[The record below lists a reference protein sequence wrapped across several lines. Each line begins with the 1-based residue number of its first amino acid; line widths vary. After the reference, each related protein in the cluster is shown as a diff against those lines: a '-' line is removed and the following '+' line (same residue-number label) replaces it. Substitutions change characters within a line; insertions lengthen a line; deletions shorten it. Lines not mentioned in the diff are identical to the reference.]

1 MLKTRLAKAMAS
13 IFLGGSLATGAV
25 ASDTVKMVWPYGPSA
40 NLNPYRTLIEQL
52 NQNKKD
58 PQIQLEIQPSVG
70 GVLAVQSV
78 ASSSS
83 PAILIHTTGFFV
95 NPKISDQPLWNVND
109 WRLIS
114 MTCETPLVV
123 ISSKYKSMKDL
134 PKDRPLSIGFVGNTF
149 ELTAKWFQKT
159 HPTLQPVG
167 YKLMAQSLTDVMGG
181 HLDLAIT
188 LPGDALPQYEA
199 QKLNILGVTGSNAL
213 GKIPTFAS
221 QGYQGTENLTTAY
234 FVLVNKKLP
243 VATQEALRKRLAE
256 VNRTEVDRL
265 SSAISC
271 FPKNIKLEDLDAE
284 YTRMDRFWTQV
295 TDSFKKK

>member
-1 MLKTRLAKAMAS
+1 MLKTRLAKAVAAV
-13 IFLGGSLATGAV
+13 FLSGSLTTGAV
-25 ASDTVKMVWPYGPSA
+25 ASETIKMVWPYGPSA
-40 NLNPYRTLIEQL
+40 NLNPYRTLIDNL

-58 PQIQLEIQPSVG
+58 SQVQLEIQPSVG

-78 ASSSS
+78 ANSSSS
-83 PAILIHTTGFFV
+83 SVLIHTTGFLV
-95 NPKISDQPLWNVND
+95 HPKINDPLWNVND
-109 WRLIS
+109 WRLVS
-114 MTCETPLVV
+114 YTCETPLVI

-134 PKDRPLSIGFVGNTF
+134 PKDRPISIGFVGNTF
-149 ELTAKWFQKT
+149 ELTAKWFQRT
-159 HPTLQPVG
+159 HPTMQPVG

-199 QKLNILGVTGSNAL
+199 QKLNILGVTGANAL

-234 FVLVNKKLP
+234 FVLVNKKMP
-243 VATQEALRKRLAE
+243 VATQEAVKKRLAE

-265 SSAISC
+265 SAAISC
-271 FPKNIKLEDLDAE
+271 YPKVIKPEDLDAE
-284 YTRMDRFWTQV
+284 YARMDRFWTQV
-295 TDSFKKK
+295 VDTFKKK